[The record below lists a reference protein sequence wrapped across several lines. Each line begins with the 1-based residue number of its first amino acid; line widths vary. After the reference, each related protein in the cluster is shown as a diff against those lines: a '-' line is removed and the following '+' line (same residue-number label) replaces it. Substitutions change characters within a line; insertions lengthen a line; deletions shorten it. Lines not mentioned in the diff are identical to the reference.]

1 MKKKPTSTE
10 KPYETRKIRVFH
22 SFEEQEEYE
31 YSQILNQ
38 NPLDRIKDTV
48 ELILRV
54 YNTSREELS
63 QRKMSNRIKF
73 LDNTL

>member
-1 MKKKPTSTE
+1 MKKKLKEPE
-10 KPYETRKIRVFH
+10 VAYEPRKIRVFH

-31 YSQILNQ
+31 ISLLHKQ
-38 NPLDRIKDTV
+38 NPLDRIKETV

-63 QRKMSNRIKF
+63 KKKSTNRIKF
-73 LDNTL
+73 